1 MKNKKK
7 KKKNDGWS
15 RGKQANALEEH
26 GKQLVKYSDGKES
39 LTLWKR
45 KDFFEELTNRRM
57 EETQALRKQTDF
69 NNLTYRFR
77 NESIPKK
84 VLIGFK
90 VSLGFYKNIK
100 EGYITL
106 EKEEEKQ
113 KVLKSE
119 MNKIVKGI
127 KKSEEQ
133 KTAIKKY

>member
-1 MKNKKK
+1 
-7 KKKNDGWS
+7 
-15 RGKQANALEEH
+15 
-26 GKQLVKYSDGKES
+26 
-39 LTLWKR
+39 
-45 KDFFEELTNRRM
+45 M

-90 VSLGFYKNIK
+90 VSLGFDKNIK

-113 KVLKSE
+113 KELKSE

>member
-1 MKNKKK
+1 M
-7 KKKNDGWS
+7 
-15 RGKQANALEEH
+15 H

-39 LTLWKR
+39 LALWKR
-45 KDFFEELTNRRM
+45 KDFFEELTIRRM
-57 EETQALRKQTDF
+57 EKTQALRKLIDF
-69 NNLTYRFR
+69 NNLSYHFR

-90 VSLGFYKNIK
+90 GSLGFYKNIK